1 MRREIK
7 AYVEAELRDY
17 YTTKNDFENVRIDII
32 ESTPIVQERGGNLPG
47 DQTASK
53 GLRLITNRRLRY
65 MENVLGAI
73 ENVLSEL
80 DETDIELVKLKYW
93 QRPRQLTDA
102 GIGVKLGMSKATVWR
117 RADRICNSIAR
128 ELGLVD
134 EVQARVKKKSV

>member
-17 YTTKNDFENVRIDII
+17 YTTKNDFENARIDII

-65 MENVLGAI
+65 METVVNAI
-73 ENVLSEL
+73 ENVINEL
-80 DETDIELVKLKYW
+80 DDVDLKLINLKYW
-93 QRPRQLTDA
+93 QRPRQLTDV
-102 GIGVKLGMSKATVWR
+102 GIAMQIGMSKVTLYR
-117 RADRICNSIAR
+117 RINKICFNIAR

-134 EVQARVKKKSV
+134 ELRENEKMKRK